1 MCVCAAEFFA
11 RTQQKATRAALH
23 AGLLHMHNRKPNV
36 LDCMLQFCLCTLNRK
51 LNVLDCMLEKM
62 EQYSNN
68 LEQVIAQRTTELMEE
83 KEKTDQLLYRMLPRC
98 VYVQPR

>member
-1 MCVCAAEFFA
+1 MCATKFSAHI
-11 RTQQKATRAALH
+11 QQKTTRVALH
-23 AGLLHMHNRKPNV
+23 SAILHAH
-36 LDCMLQFCLCTLNRK
+36 NRK

-98 VYVQPR
+98 VYMQSR

>member
-1 MCVCAAEFFA
+1 
-11 RTQQKATRAALH
+11 
-23 AGLLHMHNRKPNV
+23 MH
-36 LDCMLQFCLCTLNRK
+36 NRK

-83 KEKTDQLLYRMLPRC
+83 KEASYVTSRAHAEELIGENDLTQLTSRQT
-98 VYVQPR
+98 VVV

>member
-1 MCVCAAEFFA
+1 
-11 RTQQKATRAALH
+11 
-23 AGLLHMHNRKPNV
+23 MH
-36 LDCMLQFCLCTLNRK
+36 NRK

-98 VYVQPR
+98 VHAMRGAEGGGGLGGERLWLCSVCKHSTRTSGDRKFPTRVFENNRL

>member
-1 MCVCAAEFFA
+1 
-11 RTQQKATRAALH
+11 
-23 AGLLHMHNRKPNV
+23 MH
-36 LDCMLQFCLCTLNRK
+36 NRK

-98 VYVQPR
+98 VHAMRGAEGGGARVGAIMAMQCMQALNTNIRRQKISHTRI

>member
-1 MCVCAAEFFA
+1 
-11 RTQQKATRAALH
+11 
-23 AGLLHMHNRKPNV
+23 MH
-36 LDCMLQFCLCTLNRK
+36 NRK

-68 LEQVIAQRTTELMEE
+68 LEQVIAQRTTERMEE

-98 VYVQPR
+98 VYMQSR